1 MSERPPRT
9 TVASQH
15 TGSPPSG
22 ASHAGAGALSG
33 AHDVRAALARADFYP
48 VPVDRV
54 VIHETHL
61 SWVFLA
67 GDRAYKLRKPQPPA
81 VSDPGTLERRR
92 ELCDEELRLN
102 RRSAP
107 EVYLGVRAVVVTAGG
122 LQLATKEDPRA
133 VDYVVEMRRYDER
146 CTLAWRLERGEL
158 RRDEVRAVGGVL
170 ARFHARARRAASVG
184 VPALTLERRMAEN
197 FHELLARVEQRAE
210 IERVLAL
217 ERFAHAF
224 VVVHAGTL
232 NARARDGRIR
242 EGHGDLRAEHVLV
255 DGGVQLVGCVAFDRT
270 LRELD
275 VADDLA
281 ALVVDLV
288 ARGGERY
295 ARALVRGYRDS
306 GGDTGD
312 DALIA
317 FCAAHRALVRAKVAL
332 LHAAEQPRTSAAHGH
347 HSAQARDRLSLA
359 ERFAWQARLPLAIV
373 VCGVPRSGKTR
384 LAEMLGSLSGL
395 AHLSSDLTRRR
406 LADLGPARPA
416 CDVDLDALAAAE
428 LGRRAA
434 RQVAVRGGAIVDAS
448 FGRRADRDAFTSA
461 FDAAAPLLFV
471 ECCAPATIL
480 ARRAAKPDAES
491 GDISDASLRAAAG
504 EPSSWEPLD
513 EVAPYAH
520 LTLRTDRPV
529 EDLAADM
536 LGLLD
541 QRIGRLGV

>member
-15 TGSPPSG
+15 TGSAPSD
-22 ASHAGAGALSG
+22 AAHADAG
-33 AHDVRAALARADFYP
+33 AHDVRAALARPDFYP
-48 VPVDRV
+48 VPIDRV
-54 VIHETHL
+54 VIHETQQ

-67 GDRAYKLRKPQPPA
+67 GDRAYKLFKPRAPA
-81 VSDPGTLERRR
+81 GLDQAALERRR
-92 ELCDEELRLN
+92 ELCDEEVRLN
-102 RRSAP
+102 HRSAP
-107 EVYLGVRAVVVTAGG
+107 KVYLGVRAVMVRAGR
-122 LQLATKEDPRA
+122 LDLAPREDPRA

-146 CTLAWRLERGEL
+146 CTMAWRLERGEL
-158 RRDEVRAVGGVL
+158 RREEVRAVGSVL
-170 ARFHARARRAASVG
+170 ARFHARARRGASVG
-184 VPALTLERRMAEN
+184 VPALAVERRMAES
-197 FHELLARVEQRAE
+197 FHELLAIVEQRAE

-224 VVVHAGTL
+224 VVAHARTL

-242 EGHGDLRAEHVLV
+242 EGYGDLRAEHVLV
-255 DGGVQLVGCVAFDRT
+255 DGGVQLVGCVASDRR

-312 DALIA
+312 DALLA

-332 LHAAEQPRTSAAHGH
+332 LRAAEQPRKSAAHGH
-347 HSAQARDRLSLA
+347 HSAQARDLLSLA
-359 ERFAWQARLPLAIV
+359 ERLAWQARLPLAIV

-384 LAEMLGSLSGL
+384 LAETLASLSGL

-406 LADLGPARPA
+406 LADLAPALPA
-416 CDVDLDALAAAE
+416 CDADLDALAAAE
-428 LGRRAA
+428 VGRRAA
-434 RQVAVRGGAIVDAS
+434 RQVAARGGAIVDAS
-448 FGRRADRDAFTSA
+448 FERRADRDAFARA

-471 ECCAPATIL
+471 ECCAP
-480 ARRAAKPDAES
+480 DA
-491 GDISDASLRAAAG
+491 GLGGVAG
-504 EPSSWEPLD
+504 ERSSWEPLD
-513 EVAPYAH
+513 EVAPDAH

-529 EDLAADM
+529 EDVAADM

-541 QRIGRLGV
+541 QRIGRLGA

>member
-9 TVASQH
+9 TVASEH
-15 TGSPPSG
+15 TGAP
-22 ASHAGAGALSG
+22 AGAL
-33 AHDVRAALARADFYP
+33 DVRAALTRPDFYP
-48 VPVDRV
+48 VPIDRV
-54 VIHETHL
+54 VIHEAQR

-67 GDRAYKLRKPQPPA
+67 GDRAYRLFKPRPPA
-81 VSDPGTLERRR
+81 ALDQGTLERRR
-92 ELCDEELRLN
+92 EVCDEEVRLN

-107 EVYLGVRAVVVTAGG
+107 EVYLGVRAVVATAGG
-122 LQLATKEDPRA
+122 LELAPEEDPRA
-133 VDYVVEMRRYDER
+133 VDHVVEMRRYDER
-146 CTLAWRLERGEL
+146 STLAWRLERGEL
-158 RRDEVRAVGGVL
+158 KRDEVRAVGSVL
-170 ARFHARARRAASVG
+170 ARFHARARRCSSVG
-184 VPALTLERRMAEN
+184 VPALAVERRMADN
-197 FHELLARVEQRAE
+197 FHELLAIVEQRAE

-224 VVVHAGTL
+224 VVARARTL

-255 DGGVQLVGCVAFDRT
+255 DGGVQLVGCVAFDRR

-281 ALVVDLV
+281 ALIVDLV

-306 GGDTGD
+306 GGDAGD
-312 DALIA
+312 DALLA

-332 LHAAEQPRTSAAHGH
+332 LRAAEKPPKSAAHGH
-347 HSAQARDRLSLA
+347 HSAHARDLLTLA

-373 VCGVPRSGKTR
+373 VCGVPYSGKTR
-384 LAEMLGSLSGL
+384 VSEMLASLSGL
-395 AHLSSDLTRRR
+395 AHLSSDRTRAR
-406 LADLGPARPA
+406 LADLAPARPA
-416 CDVDLDALAAAE
+416 CEVELDALAAAE

-434 RQVAVRGGAIVDAS
+434 RQVGARGGAIIDAS
-448 FGRRADRDAFTSA
+448 FGRRADRDAFAGA
-461 FDAAAPLLFV
+461 FAAAAPLLFV

-480 ARRAAKPDAES
+480 ARRAEETSAES
-491 GDISDASLRAAAG
+491 GDVSAG
-504 EPSSWEPLD
+504 ERSSWEPLD
-513 EVAPYAH
+513 EVAPNAH

-529 EDLAADM
+529 DDLAADM

-541 QRIGRLGV
+541 QRIGRLPG